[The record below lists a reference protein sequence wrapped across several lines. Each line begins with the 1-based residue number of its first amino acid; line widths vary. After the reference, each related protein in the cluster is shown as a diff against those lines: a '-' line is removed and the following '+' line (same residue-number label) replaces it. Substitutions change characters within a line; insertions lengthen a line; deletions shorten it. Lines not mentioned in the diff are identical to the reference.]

1 MTTTR
6 NASRNQR
13 NNPYI
18 LDGYAA
24 SFHRS
29 AAGVAWR
36 WRTELIDPDRAR
48 RRAAAAQPHPHPHR
62 RRHHPRR
69 AHPGASWPC
78 PARAG
83 S

>member
-6 NASRNQR
+6 NPSRNQR
-13 NNPYI
+13 NNPYL

-36 WRTELIDPDRAR
+36 WRTELVILAVLGAALLRLSRTLTLTGAAITLGRARAR
-48 RRAAAAQPHPHPHR
+48 R
-62 RRHHPRR
+62 
-69 AHPGASWPC
+69 SWPC